1 MFFEEETLLTSR
13 TIPRQQAVENRV
25 HEKIK
30 TYNVCTTIP
39 PAGQT
44 GIFVIDLSCVYK
56 EDMSCDDSGPY
67 ISHFCNTTTLLVPAT
82 GNRSMY
88 VKKRKLTA
96 LEARQLSVE
105 DRCRLIFLKR
115 QYSYRESKSNHSRQ
129 IITCMDAKSDGQA
142 GRYGIIQYTG
152 NIVPHTP
159 HGNSKGKEP
168 YIRTKLSVIKKV
180 KQMGKSM
187 SAKRVIHALDRDAG
201 GAVSLSSPSDVLRD
215 RQQAYNIFRHIDG
228 KIKSRYTSPSK
239 YMHIHCIEACM
250 DIFNAVHI
258 PNIAVCLTR
267 SKVEMM

>member
-1 MFFEEETLLTSR
+1 
-13 TIPRQQAVENRV
+13 
-25 HEKIK
+25 
-30 TYNVCTTIP
+30 
-39 PAGQT
+39 
-44 GIFVIDLSCVYK
+44 
-56 EDMSCDDSGPY
+56 
-67 ISHFCNTTTLLVPAT
+67 
-82 GNRSMY
+82 
-88 VKKRKLTA
+88 
-96 LEARQLSVE
+96 
-105 DRCRLIFLKR
+105 
-115 QYSYRESKSNHSRQ
+115 
-129 IITCMDAKSDGQA
+129 MDAKSDGQA

-228 KIKSRYTSPSK
+228 KIKSRYTGPSK